1 MGAAPPAEQGEASG
15 VLATTRVAGQALS
28 VAVAGAVFAGLGG
41 AAAGGSL
48 VAMHRAVTSP
58 GVPADGALQA
68 TFIHGFDTALV
79 VCAAFAA
86 AGVFTALVR
95 GRQG

>member
-48 VAMHRAVTSP
+48 VAMHRTMTSL
-58 GVPADGALQA
+58 GVPADGASQA

-86 AGVFTALVR
+86 AGVLAALVG
-95 GRQG
+95 GRQW